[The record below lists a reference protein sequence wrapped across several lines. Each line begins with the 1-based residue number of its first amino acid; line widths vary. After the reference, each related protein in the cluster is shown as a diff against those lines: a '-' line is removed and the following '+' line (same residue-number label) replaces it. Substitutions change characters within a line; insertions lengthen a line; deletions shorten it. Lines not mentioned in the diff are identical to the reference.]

1 MERLTLEN
9 AIKYIKEVER
19 KNRINKE
26 RNTIIIPNSFIGS
39 KDCADKYGQVAKWL
53 EKLKDYNDLEEQG
66 LLLKLPI
73 PLNTTVYTIYT
84 KQWCYYDDNCME
96 DIEYK
101 CMNGEFCENQKVRHY
116 LHIEKFSVPMINF
129 INKTVFLTRE
139 EAENRLKE
147 LENE

>member
-1 MERLTLEN
+1 MERLT
-9 AIKYIKEVER
+9 ER
-19 KNRINKE
+19 Y
-26 RNTIIIPNSFIGS
+26 IPNDEKKGIAGIKVFESENKIPLVKILSGEYLYP
-39 KDCADKYGQVAKWL
+39 AI
-53 EKLKDYNDLEEQG
+53 EKLAEYEDLEEQN

-84 KQWCYYDDNCME
+84 KQWCYYDDDCME

-101 CMNGEFCENQKVRHY
+101 CMNGEFCEKQKVRHY
-116 LHIEKFSVPMINF
+116 LYTEKFSVPMINF

>member
-1 MERLTLEN
+1 MERLT
-9 AIKYIKEVER
+9 ER
-19 KNRINKE
+19 Y
-26 RNTIIIPNSFIGS
+26 IPNDEKKGIAGIKVFESENKIPLVKILSGEYLYP
-39 KDCADKYGQVAKWL
+39 AI
-53 EKLKDYNDLEEQG
+53 EKLAEYEDLEEQN

-116 LHIEKFSVPMINF
+116 LHTEKFSVPMISF
-129 INKTVFLTRE
+129 INKTVFLNRE
-139 EAENRLKE
+139 DAEKKLKE
-147 LENE
+147 MEHE

>member
-1 MERLTLEN
+1 MERLTRRIN
-9 AIKYIKEVER
+9 NNKITAIKGHGCNYSAHSFDCQDNEGR
-19 KNRINKE
+19 NKL
-26 RNTIIIPNSFIGS
+26 R
-39 KDCADKYGQVAKWL
+39 AAL
-53 EKLKDYNDLEEQG
+53 EKLADYEDLEEQG

-84 KQWCYYDDNCME
+84 KQWCYYYDNCME

-101 CMNGEFCENQKVRHY
+101 CMNGEFCDNQKVRHY

>member
-1 MERLTLEN
+1 MERLTKWEDDSITYNEKREFECSEYCDSCSHGAGNCKTVEN
-9 AIKYIKEVER
+9 MIK
-19 KNRINKE
+19 
-26 RNTIIIPNSFIGS
+26 
-39 KDCADKYGQVAKWL
+39 
-53 EKLKDYNDLEEQG
+53 KLATYEDLEEQG

-96 DIEYK
+96 DMEYK

-116 LHIEKFSVPMINF
+116 IHTEKFSASMINF
-129 INKTVFLTRE
+129 INKTVFLNRE
-139 EAENRLKE
+139 DAERKLKE

>member
-1 MERLTLEN
+1 MERLT
-9 AIKYIKEVER
+9 ER
-19 KNRINKE
+19 Y
-26 RNTIIIPNSFIGS
+26 IPNDEKKGIAGIKVFESENKIPLVKILSGEYLYP
-39 KDCADKYGQVAKWL
+39 AI
-53 EKLKDYNDLEEQG
+53 EKLAEYENLEEQN

-84 KQWCYYDDNCME
+84 KQWCYYDDDCME

-101 CMNGEFCENQKVRHY
+101 CMNGEFCEKQKVRHY
-116 LHIEKFSVPMINF
+116 LHTEKFSVPMINF